1 MCLTTRLINGF
12 LITCEDLFVGFK
24 DFKLVN
30 LEKPR
35 LVSYIVSNYVYH
47 FKNGWA
53 IPNNVNQAIIN
64 AFYSVDNGVIRFN
77 TIESKEDLGYHI
89 SSFPRPIASDE
100 QVVFDIKTTLCVIKN
115 RLSNADNIIANV
127 NQAILNAFYY
137 DSRYSFPVTLF
148 VGFKEEHLQKVGQ
161 EVVVVS
167 TFTIISPFQADSI
180 LKNIYDYIC
189 RLTTNQEIN
198 EEIATLCRDISFLYC
213 IVYNNIQ
220 PAMRG
225 VYND

>member
-53 IPNNVNQAIIN
+53 IPN
-64 AFYSVDNGVIRFN
+64 
-77 TIESKEDLGYHI
+77 
-89 SSFPRPIASDE
+89 
-100 QVVFDIKTTLCVIKN
+100 
-115 RLSNADNIIANV
+115 NV